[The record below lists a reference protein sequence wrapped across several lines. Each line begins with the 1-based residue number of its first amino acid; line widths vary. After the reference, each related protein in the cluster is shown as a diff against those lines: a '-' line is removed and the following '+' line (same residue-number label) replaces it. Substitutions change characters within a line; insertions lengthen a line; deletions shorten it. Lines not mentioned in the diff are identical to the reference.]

1 MYCFE
6 KGMGLYKKCI
16 NSNSYD
22 FRKKIRINICRSRH
36 VKQNGRNVFM
46 LTFALV
52 TGRFPKIFILTFAP
66 ILDTQCQ
73 ISMGYKHVFKL
84 IPTVLYIY

>member
-1 MYCFE
+1 
-6 KGMGLYKKCI
+6 
-16 NSNSYD
+16 
-22 FRKKIRINICRSRH
+22 
-36 VKQNGRNVFM
+36 M